1 MTTTDPQL
9 IDLTQPN
16 VISVKKKKKRKY
28 SRGLKDFQVAGRR
41 SSKISARVMHSVSKG
56 FDEFRKASDKSS
68 RKRRDGAL
76 LDMNRNV
83 AKGLSR
89 SLKSA
94 NRIPL
99 DLVAIWDTKRSRRN
113 ARRQTRAAAR
123 IVRVFRWR

>member
-16 VISVKKKKKRKY
+16 VINVKKKKKRKY

-41 SSKISARVMHSVSKG
+41 SSKITARVMRSVSKG

-68 RKRRDGAL
+68 RERRDGAL

-99 DLVAIWDTKRSRRN
+99 DLVDIWDTKRARRN
-113 ARRQTRAAAR
+113 TRRRTRAAAR
-123 IVRVFRWR
+123 IVRVFRLR